1 MRGLDADPAGA
12 WRDHGRRFEVGIC
25 LGSIGVSYAWF
36 EESAQRLEDAG
47 YDTIWCWDHFISRGD
62 RRDPVLEAWT
72 TLTAV
77 AARTDRVRLG
87 TFVANV
93 MNRHPAVLARM
104 ASTFQEMSG
113 GRLVLGIGIGGHP
126 AEHEAMGIP
135 FPAAAERVARL
146 EDGVGAIRAL
156 WRGGPVSRES
166 SYYPLHDAH
175 AFPRPIPHPPIIVGG
190 ETPRGARLAAR
201 IGDGWTAFAETFER
215 DEPLFREELATAG
228 RQRSDTLALVAFAL
242 PRGQSLADSPWVTDR
257 AAAIETWRARGA
269 DGAIITAR
277 TSEDVEA
284 LVRAR
289 GAS

>member
-1 MRGLDADPAGA
+1 MHRPGLEPAG
-12 WRDHGRRFEVGIC
+12 RYSRRFEVGVC

-47 YDTIWCWDHFISRGD
+47 YDVVWCWDHFISRGD

-77 AARTDRVRLG
+77 AARTERIRLG

-104 ASTFQEMSG
+104 AATFQEMSG

-135 FPAAAERVARL
+135 FPPAPERVARL
-146 EDGVGAIRAL
+146 GEAVKVIRAL
-156 WRGGPVSRES
+156 WDGGPVTRAGEH
-166 SYYPLHDAH
+166 YPLHDAY
-175 AFPRPIPHPPIIVGG
+175 AFPRPVPHPPIIVGG

-201 IGDGWTAFAETFER
+201 IGDGWTAFTDTFER
-215 DEPLFREELATAG
+215 DEPLYRDELVAAG
-228 RQRSDTLALVAFAL
+228 RDRHKGQALVAFSL
-242 PRGQSLADSPWVTDR
+242 PRGHSLAESPWVVDR
-257 AAAIETWRARGA
+257 DAAIEAWRAKGA
-269 DGAIITAR
+269 DGVVITAR
-277 TSEDVEA
+277 TTEDVDA
-284 LVRAR
+284 LVHAR
-289 GAS
+289 GLA